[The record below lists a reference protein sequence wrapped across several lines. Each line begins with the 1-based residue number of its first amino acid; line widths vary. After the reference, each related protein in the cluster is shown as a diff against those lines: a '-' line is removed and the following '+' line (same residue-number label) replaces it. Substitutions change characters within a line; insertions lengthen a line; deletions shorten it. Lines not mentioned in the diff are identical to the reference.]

1 MPQASNGP
9 GGYRRTIEAAE
20 RRALA
25 AKMRADGVGWQ
36 KIADEY
42 YRGNLGN
49 AYKGVKQFWAD
60 LPKETVEEIRS
71 AMLAKIEGL
80 EAEVRE
86 VMARPHYLISEGHIV
101 RNHIVGECDGGPRCG
116 CPVVLDDEPIYRGV
130 ALVFRSVDTQLKL
143 IPGLAAPT
151 ASKVDQTNT
160 STVEYKITTVSPEEL
175 EQL

>member
-1 MPQASNGP
+1 MPQASNGL

-49 AYKGVKQFWAD
+49 AYKAVKQFWAEQ
-60 LPKETVEEIRS
+60 PQETVEEIR
-71 AMLAKIEGL
+71 ATMLAKIAGL
-80 EAEVRE
+80 EEDARR
-86 VMARPHYLISEGHIV
+86 VMARRHYVVSEGRIIRDHRDDCERDQCSCPRLEDDAPVYQGIDRV
-101 RNHIVGECDGGPRCG
+101 R
-116 CPVVLDDEPIYRGV
+116 
-130 ALVFRSVDTQLKL
+130 ALIDTQLKL

-151 ASKVDQTNT
+151 KVDQANT
-160 STVEYKITTVSPEEL
+160 GTVEYKITTVSPEEL